1 MGDVRV
7 NISALAHKAIESN
20 VLIDDREVV
29 ARALMVATKLDDYL
43 VDLKAVVKSRFISS
57 DDDNKYQSKLHGLA
71 WTATYVEALKQMSIW
86 AEQLSKRGSFSKTER
101 IILILSFNEY
111 LNQLFGGIMMSQNEI
126 IRPIDLDDEQL
137 TLEKLNCKEV
147 SFFKD
152 EVNVDH
158 LRSELIELII
168 KNESTPFIG
177 NDGLDED
184 QTIIR
189 QEFHKFSKDKIEPFA
204 HEWHLKDE
212 LIPLSVIDELA
223 NLGVFGLT
231 IPEEFGGTGLDKITM
246 CVVSEEL
253 SRGYIGVGSLATRT
267 DIASELILCG
277 GSRDQKEYWLPK
289 ISSGEIMPTAVFTEP
304 NTGSD
309 LGNLQTRAILN
320 GEEYSITGNKTWITH
335 ASRANLM
342 TLLAR
347 SDRNKGGYKGLSMF
361 LAPKSVGKDK
371 VDFPDKGIKGGEIEV
386 LGYRGMKEYE
396 MSFDDFRVDK
406 KNLLGGEEGK
416 GFTQL
421 METFESARIQTAA
434 RAIGVA
440 KNAFDLGLKYADER
454 TQFGEKIINFP
465 RVRDK
470 LVNMAVEIMVAK
482 QLTYFSA
489 RAKDNGKRCDLEAG
503 MAKLL
508 AARIAWAAADNS
520 LQIHGGNGF
529 ALEYPI
535 SRVLCDARILN
546 IFEGAAEIQA
556 QVIAKR
562 LLS

>member
-1 MGDVRV
+1 M
-7 NISALAHKAIESN
+7 NISTPVHNDIKN
-20 VLIDDREVV
+20 DP
-29 ARALMVATKLDDYL
+29 L
-43 VDLKAVVKSRFISS
+43 VDYKEIINKSLIVAGQLELYLGDLKVLTKSGLSNPKNE
-57 DDDNKYQSKLHGLA
+57 NKYQSKLHGLA
-71 WTATYVEALKQMSIW
+71 WVATYVEALKQMSIW
-86 AEQLSKRGSFSKTER
+86 ADKLAKSQGFTKTEQ
-101 IILILSFNEY
+101 IILVLSFNEY
-111 LNQLFGGIMMSQNEI
+111 LNQLYGGIIMSQNEI
-126 IRPIDLDDEQL
+126 IRPVDLDYKKVAIER
-137 TLEKLNCKEV
+137 LNSKEV

-152 EVNVDH
+152 EVDVDH
-158 LRSELIELII
+158 LRSELIELI
-168 KNESTPFIG
+168 KHNETTTFIG
-177 NDGLDED
+177 NDGLDDD
-184 QTIIR
+184 QTVIR
-189 QEFHKFSKDKIEPFA
+189 NEFHKFSKDKIEPFA
-204 HEWHLKDE
+204 HEWHIKDE
-212 LIPLSVIDELA
+212 LIPKNVIEELA
-223 NLGVFGLT
+223 GLGVFGLT

-277 GSRDQKEYWLPK
+277 GSKKQKEYWLPK

-304 NTGSD
+304 NIGSD
-309 LGNLQTRAILN
+309 LGNLQTRATLD

-347 SDRNKGGYKGLSMF
+347 SDRDKGGYKGLSMF
-361 LAPKSVGKDK
+361 LAPKLSGDHNS
-371 VDFPDKGIKGGEIEV
+371 DFPDKGIKGGEIGV

-396 MSFDDFRVDK
+396 INFDDFRIDK
-406 KNLLGGEEGK
+406 RNLLGEKEGN

-454 TQFGEKIINFP
+454 TQFGQKIINFP

-470 LVNMAVEIMVAK
+470 LVNMAVEIMIAK

-489 RAKDNGKRCDLEAG
+489 RAKDRGKRCDLEAG

-508 AARIAWAAADNS
+508 AARIAWSAADNS

-562 LLS
+562 ILS

>member
-1 MGDVRV
+1 V
-7 NISALAHKAIESN
+7 NISTTVYKKN
-20 VLIDDREVV
+20 VNDFSTDDAKIVSRSLSVSQH
-29 ARALMVATKLDDYL
+29 LDEYL
-43 VDLKAVVKSRFISS
+43 DHLTSLVKSRFNEAK
-57 DDDNKYQSKLHGLA
+57 DPNRHQSKLHGLA

-86 AEQLSKRGSFSKTER
+86 AEQLSKKGAFGKTER
-101 IILILSFNEY
+101 IILTLSFNEY
-111 LNQLFGGIMMSQNEI
+111 LNQIFGGIMMSQNEL
-126 IRPIDLDDEQL
+126 IRPADLDHKKEA
-137 TLEKLNCKEV
+137 LEKLNCEEV
-147 SFFKD
+147 YFFKD
-152 EVNVDH
+152 EVDVDR
-158 LRSELIELII
+158 LRAELIKLIVQ
-168 KNESTPFIG
+168 NESTSFIG
-177 NDGLDED
+177 NDGLGED
-184 QTIIR
+184 QNIIR
-189 QEFHKFSKDKIEPFA
+189 QEFNKFAKEKIEPFA

-212 LIPLSVIDELA
+212 LIPLNVIDELA

-277 GSRDQKEYWLPK
+277 GSKEQKEYWLPK
-289 ISSGEIMPTAVFTEP
+289 ISSGEVMPTAVFTEP

-309 LGNLQTRAILN
+309 LGNLQTRAILD

-347 SDRNKGGYKGLSMF
+347 SDKNKGGYKGLSMF
-361 LAPKSVGKDK
+361 LVPKSPGKDN

-396 MSFDDFRVDK
+396 ISFDDFRVNK
-406 KNLLGGEEGK
+406 ANLLGEEEGK

-489 RAKDNGKRCDLEAG
+489 RAKDDGKRCDLEAG

-508 AARIAWAAADNS
+508 AARVAWTAADNS

-562 LLS
+562 ILN

>member
-1 MGDVRV
+1 M
-7 NISALAHKAIESN
+7 NISTPVYKKN
-20 VLIDDREVV
+20 VNDFSTDDAKIVSRSLLVSQH
-29 ARALMVATKLDDYL
+29 LDEYL
-43 VDLKAVVKSRFISS
+43 DHLTSLVKSRFTESKDS
-57 DDDNKYQSKLHGLA
+57 NNHQSKLHGLA

-86 AEQLSKRGSFSKTER
+86 AEQLSKKGTFGKTER
-101 IILILSFNEY
+101 IILTLSFNEY
-111 LNQLFGGIMMSQNEI
+111 LNQIFGGIMMSQNEL
-126 IRPIDLDDEQL
+126 IRPADLDHKKEA
-137 TLEKLNCKEV
+137 LEKLNCEEV
-147 SFFKD
+147 YFFKD
-152 EVNVDH
+152 EVDVDR
-158 LRSELIELII
+158 LRAELITLIVQ
-168 KNESTPFIG
+168 NESTSFIG
-177 NDGLDED
+177 NDGLGQD
-184 QTIIR
+184 QNIIR
-189 QEFHKFSKDKIEPFA
+189 QEFNKFAKEKIEPFA

-212 LIPLSVIDELA
+212 LIPLNVIDELA

-277 GSRDQKEYWLPK
+277 GSKEQKEYWLPK
-289 ISSGEIMPTAVFTEP
+289 ISSGEVMPTAVFTEP

-309 LGNLQTRAILN
+309 LGNLQTRAILD

-347 SDRNKGGYKGLSMF
+347 SDKNKGGYKGLSMF
-361 LAPKSVGKDK
+361 LVPKSPGKDN

-396 MSFDDFRVDK
+396 ISFDDFRVNK
-406 KNLLGGEEGK
+406 ANLLGEEEGK

-489 RAKDNGKRCDLEAG
+489 RAKDDGKRCDLEAG

-508 AARIAWAAADNS
+508 AARVAWTAADNS

-562 LLS
+562 ILN

>member
-1 MGDVRV
+1 M
-7 NISALAHKAIESN
+7 NISTPVQNEIKSTFL
-20 VLIDDREVV
+20 LDDGELVNKSLKV
-29 ARALMVATKLDDYL
+29 ARQLDEYL
-43 VDLKAVVKSRFISS
+43 ADLRVIVK
-57 DDDNKYQSKLHGLA
+57 DTYNNPEVQDKYQSKVHGLA
-71 WTATYVEALKQMSIW
+71 WIATYVEALKQMSIW
-86 AEQLSKRGSFSKTER
+86 AEQLLKGGNFSQTER

-111 LNQLFGGIMMSQNEI
+111 LNQIFGGIMMSQNEI
-126 IRPIDLDDEQL
+126 VRPVDIDSKKVALQ
-137 TLEKLNCKEV
+137 KLSIKEV
-147 SFFKD
+147 LFFKD
-152 EVNVDH
+152 DVDVH
-158 LRSELIELII
+158 QLRSEFIELILQ
-168 KNESTPFIG
+168 NRSTPFIG
-177 NDGLDED
+177 NDGLNED

-212 LIPLSVIDELA
+212 LIPLNLIEELA

-231 IPEEFGGTGLDKITM
+231 IPEEYGGTGLDKISM

-277 GSRDQKEYWLPK
+277 GTSEQKEYWLPK
-289 ISSGEIMPTAVFTEP
+289 ISTGEIMPTAVFTEP

-309 LGNLQTRAILN
+309 LGNLQTRATLH

-347 SDRNKGGYKGLSMF
+347 SDKNKSGYKGLSMF
-361 LAPKSVGKDK
+361 LAPKTPGMDNEA
-371 VDFPDKGIKGGEIEV
+371 FPDNGIKGGEIEV

-396 MSFDDFRVDK
+396 VSFDDFRVNK
-406 KNLLGGEEGK
+406 NNLLGEEEGK

-454 TQFGEKIINFP
+454 TQFGKKIIHFP

-508 AARIAWAAADNS
+508 AARIAWTAADNS

-562 LLS
+562 ISS

>member
-1 MGDVRV
+1 M
-7 NISALAHKAIESN
+7 NISTPVHKKN
-20 VLIDDREVV
+20 VNDFSTDDAKIVSRSLIVSQH
-29 ARALMVATKLDDYL
+29 LDEYRDHL
-43 VDLKAVVKSRFISS
+43 TSLVKSRF
-57 DDDNKYQSKLHGLA
+57 NKSKDSNKHQSKLHGLA
-71 WTATYVEALKQMSIW
+71 WSATYVEALKQMSIW
-86 AEQLSKRGSFSKTER
+86 AEQLSKKGTFGKTER
-101 IILILSFNEY
+101 IILTLSFNEY
-111 LNQLFGGIMMSQNEI
+111 LNQIFGGIMMSQNEL
-126 IRPIDLDDEQL
+126 IRPADLDHKKEA
-137 TLEKLNCKEV
+137 LEKLNCEEV
-147 SFFKD
+147 YFFKD
-152 EVNVDH
+152 EVDVDQ
-158 LRSELIELII
+158 LRAELITLIVQ
-168 KNESTPFIG
+168 NESTSFIG
-177 NDGLDED
+177 NDGLGQD
-184 QTIIR
+184 QNIIR
-189 QEFHKFSKDKIEPFA
+189 QEFNKFAKDKIEPFA

-212 LIPLSVIDELA
+212 LIPLNVIDELA

-277 GSRDQKEYWLPK
+277 GSKEQKEYWLPK
-289 ISSGEIMPTAVFTEP
+289 ISSGEVMPTAVFTEP

-309 LGNLQTRAILN
+309 LGNLQTRAILD

-361 LAPKSVGKDK
+361 LVPKSPGKDN

-396 MSFDDFRVDK
+396 ISFDDFRVNK
-406 KNLLGGEEGK
+406 ANLLGEEEGK

-489 RAKDNGKRCDLEAG
+489 RAKDDGKRCDLEAG

-508 AARIAWAAADNS
+508 AARVAWTAADNS

-562 LLS
+562 ILN

>member
-1 MGDVRV
+1 M
-7 NISALAHKAIESN
+7 NISTPVHKKN
-20 VLIDDREVV
+20 VNDFSTDDAKIVSRSLLVSQH
-29 ARALMVATKLDDYL
+29 LDEYL
-43 VDLKAVVKSRFISS
+43 DHLTRLVKSRFNESKDS
-57 DDDNKYQSKLHGLA
+57 NKHQSKLHGLA

-86 AEQLSKRGSFSKTER
+86 AEQLSKKGTFGKTER
-101 IILILSFNEY
+101 IILTLSFNEY
-111 LNQLFGGIMMSQNEI
+111 LNQIFGGIMMSQNEL
-126 IRPIDLDDEQL
+126 IRPADLDHKKEA
-137 TLEKLNCKEV
+137 LEKLNCEEV
-147 SFFKD
+147 YFFKD
-152 EVNVDH
+152 EVDVDQ
-158 LRSELIELII
+158 LRAELITLIVQ
-168 KNESTPFIG
+168 NESTSFIG
-177 NDGLDED
+177 NDGLGQD
-184 QTIIR
+184 QNIIR
-189 QEFHKFSKDKIEPFA
+189 QEFNKFAKEKIEPFA

-212 LIPLSVIDELA
+212 LIPLNVIDELA

-277 GSRDQKEYWLPK
+277 GSKEQKEYWLPK
-289 ISSGEIMPTAVFTEP
+289 ISSGEVMPTAVFTEP

-309 LGNLQTRAILN
+309 LGNLQTRAILD

-347 SDRNKGGYKGLSMF
+347 SDKNKGGYKGLSMF
-361 LAPKSVGKDK
+361 LVPKSPGKDN

-396 MSFDDFRVDK
+396 ISFDDFRVNK
-406 KNLLGGEEGK
+406 ANLLGEEEGK

-489 RAKDNGKRCDLEAG
+489 RAKDDGKRCDLEAG

-508 AARIAWAAADNS
+508 AARVAWTAADNS

-562 LLS
+562 ILN

>member
-1 MGDVRV
+1 M
-7 NISALAHKAIESN
+7 NISTPVYKKN
-20 VLIDDREVV
+20 VNDFSTDDAKIVSRSLSVSQH
-29 ARALMVATKLDDYL
+29 LDEYL
-43 VDLKAVVKSRFISS
+43 DHLTSLVKSRFNEAK
-57 DDDNKYQSKLHGLA
+57 DPNRHQSKLHGLA

-86 AEQLSKRGSFSKTER
+86 AEQLSKKGTFGKTER
-101 IILILSFNEY
+101 IILTLSFNEY
-111 LNQLFGGIMMSQNEI
+111 LNQIFGGIMMSQNELF
-126 IRPIDLDDEQL
+126 RPADLDHKKEA
-137 TLEKLNCKEV
+137 LEKLNCEEV
-147 SFFKD
+147 YFFKD
-152 EVNVDH
+152 EVDVDQ
-158 LRSELIELII
+158 LRAELITLIVQ
-168 KNESTPFIG
+168 NESTSFIG
-177 NDGLDED
+177 NDGLGQD
-184 QTIIR
+184 QNIIR
-189 QEFHKFSKDKIEPFA
+189 QEFNKFAKEKIEPFA

-212 LIPLSVIDELA
+212 LIPLNVIDELA

-277 GSRDQKEYWLPK
+277 GSKEQKEYWLPK
-289 ISSGEIMPTAVFTEP
+289 ISSGEVMPTAVFTEP

-309 LGNLQTRAILN
+309 LGNLQTRAILD

-347 SDRNKGGYKGLSMF
+347 SDKNKGGYKGLSMF
-361 LAPKSVGKDK
+361 LVPKSPGKDN

-396 MSFDDFRVDK
+396 ISFDDFRVNK
-406 KNLLGGEEGK
+406 ANLLGEEEGK

-489 RAKDNGKRCDLEAG
+489 RAKDDGKRCDLEAG

-508 AARIAWAAADNS
+508 AARVAWTAADNS

-562 LLS
+562 ILN

>member
-1 MGDVRV
+1 M
-7 NISALAHKAIESN
+7 NISTPVYKKN
-20 VLIDDREVV
+20 VNDISTDDAKIVSRSLLVSQH
-29 ARALMVATKLDDYL
+29 LDEYL
-43 VDLKAVVKSRFISS
+43 DHLTSLVKSRFNESKDS
-57 DDDNKYQSKLHGLA
+57 NKHQSKLHGLA

-86 AEQLSKRGSFSKTER
+86 AEQLSKKGTFGKTER
-101 IILILSFNEY
+101 IILTLSFNEY
-111 LNQLFGGIMMSQNEI
+111 LNQIFGGIMMSQNEL
-126 IRPIDLDDEQL
+126 IRPADLDHKKEA
-137 TLEKLNCKEV
+137 LEKLNCEEV
-147 SFFKD
+147 YFFKD
-152 EVNVDH
+152 EVDVDQ
-158 LRSELIELII
+158 LRAELITLIVQ
-168 KNESTPFIG
+168 NESTSFIG
-177 NDGLDED
+177 NDGLGQD
-184 QTIIR
+184 QNIIR
-189 QEFHKFSKDKIEPFA
+189 QEFNKFAKEKIEPFA

-212 LIPLSVIDELA
+212 LIPLNVIDELA

-277 GSRDQKEYWLPK
+277 GSKEQKEYWLPK
-289 ISSGEIMPTAVFTEP
+289 ISSGEVMPTAVFTEP

-309 LGNLQTRAILN
+309 LGNLQTRAILD

-347 SDRNKGGYKGLSMF
+347 SDKNKGGYKGLSMF
-361 LAPKSVGKDK
+361 LVPKSPGKDN

-396 MSFDDFRVDK
+396 ISFDDFRVNK
-406 KNLLGGEEGK
+406 ANLLGEEEGK

-489 RAKDNGKRCDLEAG
+489 RAKDDGKRCDLEAG

-508 AARIAWAAADNS
+508 AARVAWTAADNS

-562 LLS
+562 ILN

>member
-1 MGDVRV
+1 M
-7 NISALAHKAIESN
+7 NISTAVDEKIKNEL
-20 VLIDDREVV
+20 VIDDGEIIKKSLVV
-29 ARALMVATKLDDYL
+29 AEKLDVYL
-43 VDLKAVVKSRFISS
+43 NDLKVVIKNSFSNS
-57 DDDNKYQSKLHGLA
+57 KEDNKYQSKLHGLA
-71 WTATYVEALKQMSIW
+71 WVATYVEALKQMSIW
-86 AEQLSKRGSFSKTER
+86 ANELFKSQSFKTTER
-101 IILILSFNEY
+101 TILILSFNEY

-126 IRPIDLDDEQL
+126 IRPIDLDYKKEA
-137 TLEKLNCKEV
+137 LEKLDCEDV
-147 SFFKD
+147 LFFMD
-152 EVNVDH
+152 EIDVDY
-158 LRSELIELII
+158 LRSQLIELII
-168 KNESTPFIG
+168 RNESTSFIG
-177 NDGLDED
+177 NDGLNED

-189 QEFHKFSKDKIEPFA
+189 REFHKFSAEKIAPFA
-204 HEWHLKDE
+204 HEWHLKDD
-212 LIPLSVIDELA
+212 LIPLGVIEELA
-223 NLGVFGLT
+223 SLGVFGLT
-231 IPEEFGGTGLDKITM
+231 IPEEFGGAGLNKITM

-277 GSRDQKEYWLPK
+277 GTLEQKEYWLPK
-289 ISSGEIMPTAVFTEP
+289 ISSGEIIPTAVFTEP
-304 NTGSD
+304 NIGSD
-309 LGNLQTRAILN
+309 LGNLQTRATLS
-320 GEEYSITGNKTWITH
+320 GEEYSVTGNKTWITH

-347 SDRNKGGYKGLSMF
+347 SDKNKDGYKGLSMF
-361 LAPKSVGKDK
+361 LAPKLPGNNKEA
-371 VDFPDKGIKGGEIEV
+371 FPDKGITGGEIEV

-396 MSFDDFRVDK
+396 ISFDDFRVDK
-406 KNLLGGEEGK
+406 KNLLGEEEGK
-416 GFTQL
+416 GFNQL

-440 KNAFDLGLKYADER
+440 KNAFDLGLRYADER
-454 TQFGEKIINFP
+454 TQFGQKIINFP

-470 LVNMAVEIMVAK
+470 LVNMAVDIMVAK

-508 AARIAWAAADNS
+508 AARTAWTAADNS

-562 LLS
+562 LLG

>member
-1 MGDVRV
+1 M
-7 NISALAHKAIESN
+7 NISTPVGNEIKSEF
-20 VLIDDREVV
+20 LIDDREVV
-29 ARALMVATKLDDYL
+29 NKALTVASLLDEYIN
-43 VDLKAVVKSRFISS
+43 DLKVLARIHFSS
-57 DDDNKYQSKLHGLA
+57 SKDDNEHQSKLHGLA

-86 AEQLSKRGSFSKTER
+86 AEQLFRSGSFSKSER
-101 IILILSFNEY
+101 IILVLSFNEY

-126 IRPIDLDDEQL
+126 VRPADLDNKKRAL
-137 TLEKLNCKEV
+137 KKLNRKEIL
-147 SFFKD
+147 FFKD
-152 EVNVDH
+152 EVNVDQ

-168 KNESTPFIG
+168 RDQSTSFIG

-189 QEFHKFSKDKIEPFA
+189 EAFFKFSKEKIEPFA

-212 LIPLSVIDELA
+212 LIPLDVIEELA
-223 NLGVFGLT
+223 SLGVFGLT

-277 GSRDQKEYWLPK
+277 GSTGQKEHWLPK
-289 ISSGEIMPTAVFTEP
+289 IASGEIMPTAVFTEP

-309 LGNLQTRAILN
+309 LGSLQTRATLK
-320 GEEYSITGNKTWITH
+320 GEEYCVTGNKTWITH

-347 SDRNKGGYKGLSMF
+347 SDKNKSGYKGLSMF
-361 LAPKSVGKDK
+361 LAPKTPGNDNL
-371 VDFPDKGIKGGEIEV
+371 DFPDNGIKGGEIEV

-396 MSFDDFRVDK
+396 ISFDDFKIDK
-406 KNLLGGEEGK
+406 KNLLGEEEGK

-454 TQFGEKIINFP
+454 TQFGKKIINFP

-489 RAKDNGKRCDLEAG
+489 RAKDDGKRCDLEAG

-508 AARIAWAAADNS
+508 AARIAWTAADNS

-562 LLS
+562 ILR

>member
-1 MGDVRV
+1 M
-7 NISALAHKAIESN
+7 NISTPVQNEIKSTFL
-20 VLIDDREVV
+20 
-29 ARALMVATKLDDYL
+29 LDDGELVNKSLKVAGQLEEYL
-43 VDLKAVVKSRFISS
+43 ADLRVIVK
-57 DDDNKYQSKLHGLA
+57 DTYNNPEVQDKYQSKVHGLA
-71 WTATYVEALKQMSIW
+71 WIATYVEALKQMSIW
-86 AEQLSKRGSFSKTER
+86 AEQLLKGGNFSQTER

-111 LNQLFGGIMMSQNEI
+111 LNQIFGGIMMSQNEI
-126 IRPIDLDDEQL
+126 VRPVDIDSKKVALQ
-137 TLEKLNCKEV
+137 KLSIKEV
-147 SFFKD
+147 LFFKD
-152 EVNVDH
+152 DVDVH
-158 LRSELIELII
+158 QLRSEFIELILQ
-168 KNESTPFIG
+168 NRSTPFIG
-177 NDGLDED
+177 NDGLNED
-184 QTIIR
+184 QTMIR

-212 LIPLSVIDELA
+212 LIPLKLIEELA

-231 IPEEFGGTGLDKITM
+231 IPEEYGGTGLDKISM

-277 GSRDQKEYWLPK
+277 GTSEQKEYWLPK
-289 ISSGEIMPTAVFTEP
+289 ISTGEIMPTAVFTEP

-309 LGNLQTRAILN
+309 LGNLQTRATLH

-347 SDRNKGGYKGLSMF
+347 SDKNKSGYKGLSMF
-361 LAPKSVGKDK
+361 LAPKTPGMDNEA
-371 VDFPDKGIKGGEIEV
+371 FPDNGIKGGEIEV

-396 MSFDDFRVDK
+396 VSFDDFRVNK
-406 KNLLGGEEGK
+406 NNLLGEEEGK

-454 TQFGEKIINFP
+454 TQFGKKIIHFP

-470 LVNMAVEIMVAK
+470 LVNMAVEIMIAK

-508 AARIAWAAADNS
+508 AARIAWTAADNS

-535 SRVLCDARILN
+535 SRVMCDARILN

-562 LLS
+562 ILS

>member
-1 MGDVRV
+1 M
-7 NISALAHKAIESN
+7 NISTPVRNEIKRDIL
-20 VLIDDREVV
+20 LDDREIIKASQVV
-29 ARALMVATKLDDYL
+29 ALRLDEYL
-43 VDLKAVVKSRFISS
+43 DKLKAIIKSNLSKLKE
-57 DDDNKYQSKLHGLA
+57 DKHQSKLHGLA
-71 WTATYVEALKQMSIW
+71 WVATYVESLKQMSIW
-86 AEQLSKRGSFSKTER
+86 ADRLLENGSFSKTER
-101 IILILSFNEY
+101 IILVLSFNEY
-111 LNQLFGGIMMSQNEI
+111 LNQIFGGIIMSQGEI
-126 IRPIDLDDEQL
+126 IRPVDLDYKKL
-137 TLEKLNCKEV
+137 ALEKLNCKEV
-147 SFFKD
+147 IFFKD
-152 EVNVDH
+152 EVDADL
-158 LRSELIELII
+158 LRSELIDLII
-168 KNESTPFIG
+168 QNESTSFIG
-177 NDGLDED
+177 NDGLNED
-184 QTIIR
+184 QRMIR

-204 HEWHLKDE
+204 HDWHMKDE
-212 LIPLSVIDELA
+212 LIPLKVIEELA

-277 GSRDQKEYWLPK
+277 GTKEQKEYWLPK

-304 NTGSD
+304 DTGSD
-309 LGNLQTRAILN
+309 LGNLQTRAIMR
-320 GEEYSITGNKTWITH
+320 GDEYGITGNKTWITH

-347 SDRNKGGYKGLSMF
+347 SDRDKGGYKGLSMF
-361 LAPKSVGKDK
+361 LAPKSPGNDSN
-371 VDFPDKGIKGGEIEV
+371 DFPDEGIKGGEIEV

-396 MSFDDFRVDK
+396 LSFDNFRVDK

-440 KNAFDLGLKYADER
+440 KNAFDLGLKYACER
-454 TQFGEKIINFP
+454 VQFGQSIINFP

-489 RAKDNGKRCDLEAG
+489 RTKDNGKRCDLEAG

-508 AARIAWAAADNS
+508 AARIAWAAADSS

-562 LLS
+562 ILN

>member
-1 MGDVRV
+1 M
-7 NISALAHKAIESN
+7 NISTPVHKKN
-20 VLIDDREVV
+20 VNDFSTDDAKIVSRSLLVSQH
-29 ARALMVATKLDDYL
+29 LDEYL
-43 VDLKAVVKSRFISS
+43 DHLTSLVKSRFNESKDS
-57 DDDNKYQSKLHGLA
+57 NNHQSKLHGLA

-86 AEQLSKRGSFSKTER
+86 AEQLSKKGTFGKTER
-101 IILILSFNEY
+101 IILTLSFNEY
-111 LNQLFGGIMMSQNEI
+111 LNQIFGGIMMSQNEL
-126 IRPIDLDDEQL
+126 IRPADLDHKKEA
-137 TLEKLNCKEV
+137 LEKLNCEEV
-147 SFFKD
+147 YFFKD
-152 EVNVDH
+152 EVDVDQ
-158 LRSELIELII
+158 LRAELITLIVQ
-168 KNESTPFIG
+168 NESTSFIG
-177 NDGLDED
+177 NDGLGQD
-184 QTIIR
+184 QNIIR
-189 QEFHKFSKDKIEPFA
+189 QEFNKFAKEKIEPFA

-212 LIPLSVIDELA
+212 LIPLNVIDELA

-277 GSRDQKEYWLPK
+277 GSKEQKEYWLPK
-289 ISSGEIMPTAVFTEP
+289 ISSGEVMPTAVFTEP

-309 LGNLQTRAILN
+309 LGNLQTRAILD

-347 SDRNKGGYKGLSMF
+347 SDKNKGGYKGLSMF
-361 LAPKSVGKDK
+361 LVPKSPGKDN

-396 MSFDDFRVDK
+396 ISFDDFRVNK
-406 KNLLGGEEGK
+406 ANLLGEEEGK

-489 RAKDNGKRCDLEAG
+489 RAKDDGKRCDLEAG

-508 AARIAWAAADNS
+508 AARVAWTAADNS

-562 LLS
+562 ILN

>member
-1 MGDVRV
+1 M
-7 NISALAHKAIESN
+7 NISTPVQNEIKSTFL
-20 VLIDDREVV
+20 
-29 ARALMVATKLDDYL
+29 LDDGELVNKSLKVAGQLDEYL
-43 VDLKAVVKSRFISS
+43 ADLRVIVK
-57 DDDNKYQSKLHGLA
+57 DTYNNPEVQDKYQSKVHGLA
-71 WTATYVEALKQMSIW
+71 WIATYVEALKQMSIW
-86 AEQLSKRGSFSKTER
+86 AEQLLKGGNFSQTER

-111 LNQLFGGIMMSQNEI
+111 LNQIFGGIMMSQNEI
-126 IRPIDLDDEQL
+126 VRPVDIDSKKVALQ
-137 TLEKLNCKEV
+137 KLSIKEV
-147 SFFKD
+147 LFFKD
-152 EVNVDH
+152 DVDVH
-158 LRSELIELII
+158 QLRSEFIELILQ
-168 KNESTPFIG
+168 NRSTPFIG
-177 NDGLDED
+177 NDGLNED
-184 QTIIR
+184 QTMIR

-212 LIPLSVIDELA
+212 LIPLKLIEELA

-231 IPEEFGGTGLDKITM
+231 IPEEYGGTGLDKISM

-277 GSRDQKEYWLPK
+277 GTSEQKEYWLPK
-289 ISSGEIMPTAVFTEP
+289 ISTGEIMPTAVFTEP

-309 LGNLQTRAILN
+309 LGNLQTRATLH

-347 SDRNKGGYKGLSMF
+347 SDKNKSGYKGLSMF
-361 LAPKSVGKDK
+361 LAPKTPGMDNEA
-371 VDFPDKGIKGGEIEV
+371 FPDNGIKGGEIEV

-396 MSFDDFRVDK
+396 VSFDDFRVNK
-406 KNLLGGEEGK
+406 NNLLGEEEGK

-454 TQFGEKIINFP
+454 TQFGKKIIHFP

-508 AARIAWAAADNS
+508 AARIAWTAADNS

-535 SRVLCDARILN
+535 SRVMCDARILN

-562 LLS
+562 ILS

>member
-1 MGDVRV
+1 V
-7 NISALAHKAIESN
+7 NISTPVDDKIKSDF
-20 VLIDDREVV
+20 VIDDGEIIKKSLIV
-29 ARALMVATKLDDYL
+29 AEKLDVYL
-43 VDLKAVVKSRFISS
+43 DDLKVVVKNSYSTLKE
-57 DDDNKYQSKLHGLA
+57 DNKYQSKLHGLA
-71 WTATYVEALKQMSIW
+71 WVATYVEALKQMSTW
-86 AEQLSKRGSFSKTER
+86 ADGLYKNQKFKKAER
-101 IILILSFNEY
+101 TILILSFNEY

-126 IRPIDLDDEQL
+126 VRPVDLDYKKAAI
-137 TLEKLNCKEV
+137 EKLDCEDV
-147 SFFKD
+147 LFFRD
-152 EVNVDH
+152 EIDVDY
-158 LRSELIELII
+158 LKSQLIELII
-168 KNESTPFIG
+168 RNEGTSFIG
-177 NDGLDED
+177 NDGLNED
-184 QTIIR
+184 QTMIR
-189 QEFHKFSKDKIEPFA
+189 QEFYKFAKDKIEPFA

-212 LIPLSVIDELA
+212 LIPLNIIEELA
-223 NLGVFGLT
+223 DLGVFGLT

-277 GSRDQKEYWLPK
+277 GSREQKEHWLPK

-309 LGNLQTRAILN
+309 LGNLQTRATLD

-361 LAPKSVGKDK
+361 LAPKSPGEDND
-371 VDFPDKGIKGGEIEV
+371 DFPDQGIKGGEIEV

-396 MSFDDFRVDK
+396 VSFDDFRVDK

-454 TQFGEKIINFP
+454 TQFGQKIIKFP

-489 RAKDNGKRCDLEAG
+489 RTKDDGKRCDLEAG

-508 AARIAWAAADNS
+508 AARVAWTAADNS

-529 ALEYPI
+529 ALEYQI

-562 LLS
+562 ILS

>member
-1 MGDVRV
+1 M
-7 NISALAHKAIESN
+7 NISRPVRNEIKRDFLTDNIEVIKTSQIVVLRLDEYLEKLKAIIKSN
-20 VLIDDREVV
+20 LSK
-29 ARALMVATKLDDYL
+29 TKD
-43 VDLKAVVKSRFISS
+43 K
-57 DDDNKYQSKLHGLA
+57 NEHQSKLHGLA
-71 WTATYVEALKQMSIW
+71 WVATYVESLKQMSIW
-86 AEQLSKRGSFSKTER
+86 ADRLLKNGSFSKTER

-111 LNQLFGGIMMSQNEI
+111 LNQIFGGIIMSQNEI
-126 IRPIDLDDEQL
+126 IRPIDLDYQKMA
-137 TLEKLNCKEV
+137 LETLNCKEV
-147 SFFKD
+147 TFFTD
-152 EVNVDH
+152 EVDADH
-158 LRSELIELII
+158 LRSELINLII
-168 KNESTPFIG
+168 QNESTSFIG
-177 NDGLDED
+177 NDGLNED
-184 QTIIR
+184 QIMIR

-212 LIPLSVIDELA
+212 LIPLEVIEELA
-223 NLGVFGLT
+223 KLGVFGLT
-231 IPEEFGGTGLDKITM
+231 IPEEYGGTGLDKITM

-277 GSRDQKEYWLPK
+277 GTKEQKEYWLPK

-309 LGNLQTRAILN
+309 LGNLQTRAVLR

-347 SDRNKGGYKGLSMF
+347 SDKNKGGYRGLSMF
-361 LAPKSVGKDK
+361 LAPKTPGNDNS
-371 VDFPDKGIKGGEIEV
+371 DFPDVGIKGGEIEV

-396 MSFDDFRVDK
+396 LSFDDFRVDK
-406 KNLLGGEEGK
+406 KNLLGEEEGK

-440 KNAFDLGLKYADER
+440 KNAFDLGLKYANER
-454 TQFGEKIINFP
+454 VQFGQSIINFP

-470 LVNMAVEIMVAK
+470 LVNMAVDIMVAK

-489 RAKDNGKRCDLEAG
+489 RTKDNGRRCDLEAG

-508 AARIAWAAADNS
+508 AAKIAWAAADSS

-562 LLS
+562 ILS

>member
-1 MGDVRV
+1 M
-7 NISALAHKAIESN
+7 NISTPVHKKNINDFSTDDAKIVSRS
-20 VLIDDREVV
+20 LIVSQHLNE
-29 ARALMVATKLDDYL
+29 YL
-43 VDLKAVVKSRFISS
+43 GHLTSLVKSRFNVSKDS
-57 DDDNKYQSKLHGLA
+57 NKHQSKLHGLA

-86 AEQLSKRGSFSKTER
+86 AEQLSKKGTFGKTER
-101 IILILSFNEY
+101 IILTLSFNEY
-111 LNQLFGGIMMSQNEI
+111 LNQIFGGIMMSQNEL
-126 IRPIDLDDEQL
+126 IRPADLDHKKEA
-137 TLEKLNCKEV
+137 LEKLNCEEV
-147 SFFKD
+147 YFFKD
-152 EVNVDH
+152 EVDVDQ
-158 LRSELIELII
+158 LRAELITLIVQ
-168 KNESTPFIG
+168 NESTSFIG
-177 NDGLDED
+177 NDGLGQD
-184 QTIIR
+184 QNIIR
-189 QEFHKFSKDKIEPFA
+189 QEFNKFAKEKIEPFA

-212 LIPLSVIDELA
+212 LIPLNVIDELA

-277 GSRDQKEYWLPK
+277 GSKEQKEYWLPK
-289 ISSGEIMPTAVFTEP
+289 ISSGEVMPTAVFTEP

-309 LGNLQTRAILN
+309 LGSLQTRAILD

-361 LAPKSVGKDK
+361 LVPKSPGKDN

-396 MSFDDFRVDK
+396 ISFDDFRVNK
-406 KNLLGGEEGK
+406 ANLLGEEEGK

-489 RAKDNGKRCDLEAG
+489 RAKDDGKRCDLEAG

-508 AARIAWAAADNS
+508 AARVAWTAADNS

-562 LLS
+562 ILN

>member
-1 MGDVRV
+1 M
-7 NISALAHKAIESN
+7 NISTPVQNEIKSTFL
-20 VLIDDREVV
+20 
-29 ARALMVATKLDDYL
+29 LDDGELVNKSLKVAGQLDEYL
-43 VDLKAVVKSRFISS
+43 ADLRVIVK
-57 DDDNKYQSKLHGLA
+57 DTYNNPEVQDKYQSKVHGLA
-71 WTATYVEALKQMSIW
+71 WIATYVEALKQMSIW
-86 AEQLSKRGSFSKTER
+86 AEQLLKGGNFSQTER

-111 LNQLFGGIMMSQNEI
+111 LNQIFGGIMMSQNEI
-126 IRPIDLDDEQL
+126 VRPVDIDSKKVALQ
-137 TLEKLNCKEV
+137 KLSIKEV
-147 SFFKD
+147 LFFKD
-152 EVNVDH
+152 DVDVH
-158 LRSELIELII
+158 QLRSEFIELILQ
-168 KNESTPFIG
+168 NRSTPFIG
-177 NDGLDED
+177 NDGLNED
-184 QTIIR
+184 QTMIR

-212 LIPLSVIDELA
+212 LIPLKLIEELA

-231 IPEEFGGTGLDKITM
+231 IPEEYGGTGLDKISM

-277 GSRDQKEYWLPK
+277 GTSEQKEYWLPK
-289 ISSGEIMPTAVFTEP
+289 ISTGEIMPTAVFTEP

-309 LGNLQTRAILN
+309 LGNLQTRATLH

-347 SDRNKGGYKGLSMF
+347 SDKNKSGYKGLSMF
-361 LAPKSVGKDK
+361 LAPKTPGMYNEA
-371 VDFPDKGIKGGEIEV
+371 FPDNGIKGGEIEV

-396 MSFDDFRVDK
+396 VSFDDFRVNK
-406 KNLLGGEEGK
+406 NNLLGEEEGK

-454 TQFGEKIINFP
+454 TQFGKKIIHFP

-508 AARIAWAAADNS
+508 AARIAWTAADNS

-535 SRVLCDARILN
+535 SRVMCDARILN

-562 LLS
+562 ILS